1 MNATGL
7 PLGAA
12 ALAAALAR
20 GELSAEDA
28 TRGYLARIEARNGAL
43 NAAVHLLRESAIAE
57 ARAAD
62 ARRRAGRPLG
72 PLDGVPVALKDNIDL
87 AGTPTTG
94 GIAAYRERVARADAF
109 VVRRLREAGAVVLA
123 KLNMQEAA
131 LGATNATSCF
141 GRCENPHRA
150 GYTPGGSSGGSG
162 AAVAAGFCAA
172 ALGTDTLGSVRV
184 PAAYCG
190 TAGFKPTFGL
200 VSTRGVLP
208 LSWTLDHVG
217 FLAPRV
223 ADLRPLLEV
232 CAAFDRESPYSRRG
246 PRILVPKRADPA
258 DLQGLRVGRLANL
271 AEVGLEPEVAS
282 AFEQAVAALA
292 RLGAAVV
299 EVSLAGYDFTRMRR
313 EGLLVSE
320 FEAAT
325 VLGADVAADPEGFSA
340 ELRANLAFG
349 AKQSAARA
357 AQAYRRLA
365 EVRVIARRAFA
376 GIDVLVAPTTPQAAF
391 PFTAPVPVNQADLTG
406 FANIVGI
413 PAGCVP
419 FGRNG
424 AGLPLSAQVMA
435 PAFEDRLVLD
445 VLEALELGNDGGP
458 TT

>member
-20 GELSAEDA
+20 GELSAEEA
-28 TRGYLARIEARNGAL
+28 TRGYLARIEVRNPEI
-43 NAAVHLLRESAIAE
+43 NAVVHLLRESAIA
-57 ARAAD
+57 AAQAAD

-72 PLDGVPVALKDNIDL
+72 PLDGVPVALKDNIDI
-87 AGTPTTG
+87 AGAPTTG
-94 GIAAYRERVARADAF
+94 AIAAYRERVAREDAF
-109 VVRRLREAGAVVLA
+109 VVRRLRDAGAVILA
-123 KLNMQEAA
+123 KLNMHEAA

-141 GRCENPHRA
+141 GRCENPRRA

-223 ADLRPLLEV
+223 ADLRPMLEV

-258 DLQGLRVGRLANL
+258 DLKGLRVGRLANV
-271 AEVGLEPEVAS
+271 AEVGLEPDVAS
-282 AFEQAVAALA
+282 AFERSVAALA

-299 EVSLAGYDFTRMRR
+299 DVSLAGYDYTRMRR

-340 ELRANLAFG
+340 ELRANLDFG

-365 EVRVIARRAFA
+365 EARVIARRAFA
-376 GIDVLVAPTTPQAAF
+376 GVDVLVAPTTPQAAF
-391 PFTAPVPVNQADLTG
+391 PFSAQVPVSQADLTG

-419 FGRNG
+419 FGRDR
-424 AGLPLSAQVMA
+424 AGLPLSVQVMA

-445 VLEALELGNDGGP
+445 VLEALEPGNGDGP
-458 TT
+458 TA